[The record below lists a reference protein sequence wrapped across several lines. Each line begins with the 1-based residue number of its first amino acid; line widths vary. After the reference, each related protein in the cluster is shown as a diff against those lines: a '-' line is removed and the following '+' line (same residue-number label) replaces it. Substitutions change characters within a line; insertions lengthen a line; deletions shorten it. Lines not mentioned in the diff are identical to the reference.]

1 MFMARAAAVTEF
13 VIIRDVSIVF
23 GPSIREEVKGKIQQ
37 LTSDMSEVVLR
48 LSLFI
53 GPFLN

>member
-48 LSLFI
+48 LS
-53 GPFLN
+53 